1 MDNKYGRYEM
11 SNYIKSQYLSIEDQ
25 IIKAFNTK
33 PAMDGTIHGQRK
45 IILGTVGKRTT
56 LFPSK
61 KNGGIIALESRLEFA
76 YALKLEQSHEVK
88 AYRTQALKIAIS
100 NAQFVYPDFLIK
112 YQDKSI
118 EVHEVKPR
126 ILSLNQTDL
135 ERYNRLEQILKNSNI
150 NFKLIDH
157 LVLPTEFESL
167 VLNFLYQNA
176 HTNDWSEHQ
185 ILSGTSSIPPR
196 KDLLLMEVQQYLK
209 INGLPKELANY
220 LIFYGHIS
228 LPSLFTNN
236 LRYSRG

>member
-1 MDNKYGRYEM
+1 MN
-11 SNYIKSQYLSIEDQ
+11 NYIKSQYLSIEDQ

-45 IILGTVGKRTT
+45 IILGTVGKRPT

-61 KNGGIIALESRLEFA
+61 KNGGMIALESRLEFA
-76 YALKLEQSHEVK
+76 YALKLEQNHGVK

-112 YQDKSI
+112 YQDGSI

-126 ILSLNQTDL
+126 ILSLNETDL
-135 ERYNRLEQILKNSNI
+135 ERYNRLGQILKNSNI
-150 NFKLIDH
+150 DFKLVDH
-157 LVLPTEFESL
+157 LDLPTEHESI

-176 HTNDWSEHQ
+176 HTNDWSDDQ
-185 ILSGTSSIPPR
+185 ILSGARSIPPLNG
-196 KDLLLMEVQQYLK
+196 LLLMEVQNYL
-209 INGLPKELANY
+209 IVNGLPKELANY

-236 LRYSRG
+236 MRNLRG